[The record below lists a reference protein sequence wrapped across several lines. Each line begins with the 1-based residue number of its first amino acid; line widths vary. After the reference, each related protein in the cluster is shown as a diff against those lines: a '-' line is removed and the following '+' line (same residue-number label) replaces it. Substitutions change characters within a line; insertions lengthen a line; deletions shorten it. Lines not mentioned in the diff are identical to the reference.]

1 MSTQHRLERLVLAA
15 LPLLPLSCSWSLI
28 DRPELDGVFRRD
40 CSTHDQPAMIDA
52 VFAGI
57 SAAAAVGLLIAG
69 GTALSADD
77 AKEGDGAVVGIALM
91 SMSSIPI
98 VTGSLW
104 GPSADY
110 GFTQTRRC
118 AELRELYPTCRSEPR
133 CAAEGLCT
141 FQSPICVAAT
151 DADCLESEA
160 CKREGRCHPS
170 GGVCVKGG
178 EGTKTVPTEPAR
190 P

>member
-1 MSTQHRLERLVLAA
+1 MANRNHFSRFLLTA
-15 LPLLPLSCSWSLI
+15 LPLIHVACAWTQI
-28 DRPELDGVFRRD
+28 DRPEEDGVFRRD
-40 CSTHDQPAMIDA
+40 CTTNDQAAMTDA

-57 SAAAAVGLLIAG
+57 SAAAALGLLISG
-69 GTALSADD
+69 GVALGADD

-98 VTGSLW
+98 LTGSLW
-104 GPSADY
+104 GPSAAY

-118 AELRELYPTCRSEPR
+118 AELRQLYPTCRSEPR
-133 CAAEGLCT
+133 CATEGLCT

-151 DADCLESEA
+151 EADCAASDA

-170 GGVCVKGG
+170 GGVCVKGS
-178 EGTKTVPTEPAR
+178 EAR
-190 P
+190 